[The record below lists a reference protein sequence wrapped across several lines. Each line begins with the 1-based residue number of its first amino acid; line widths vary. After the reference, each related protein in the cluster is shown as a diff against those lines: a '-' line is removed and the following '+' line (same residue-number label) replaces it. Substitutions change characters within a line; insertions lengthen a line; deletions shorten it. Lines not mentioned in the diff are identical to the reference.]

1 MEYRIYVG
9 TYSKYNDGSLAGAWI
24 DPTEYDC
31 KQDFIDACKELHK
44 DESDPELM
52 FQDWEGE
59 FFGLISESFIDSK
72 FWELI
77 DSPELKDDE
86 TMDAFA
92 EFVNYGFIDL
102 QDTTAEDALDSF
114 SEKYIGQYDSKEDFA
129 EEIAHEQFDKEFA
142 NNESLEWYF
151 DFSKY
156 ARDLFVD
163 DYVYLNGFVFVRY

>member
-1 MEYRIYVG
+1 MKYGIYVG
-9 TYSKYNDGSLAGAWI
+9 TYAKYNDGNLAGAWI

-31 KQDFIDACKELHK
+31 KEDFIEACKEIHK

-59 FFGLISESFIDSK
+59 FWGLISESFIDAK

-77 DSPELKDDE
+77 NSQELKDDE
-86 TMDAFA
+86 RKDAFS
-92 EFVNYGFIDL
+92 EFVNYGLADM
-102 QDTTAEDALDSF
+102 DSDASDILDDF
-114 SEKYIGQYDSKEDFA
+114 SDKYIGQYDSKEDFA
-129 EEIAHEQFDKEFA
+129 EEIAREQFYEEFKR
-142 NNESLEWYF
+142 NERLDWYF

>member
-1 MEYRIYVG
+1 MKYNIYVG
-9 TYSKYNDGSLAGAWI
+9 TYAKYNAGNLAGVWI

-59 FFGLISESFIDSK
+59 FFGLISESFIDEK

-77 DSPELKDDE
+77 NAPELKDDE
-86 TMDAFA
+86 SKYAFA
-92 EFVNYGFIDL
+92 EFVSYGFAD
-102 QDTTAEDALDSF
+102 LDSNASDLLDDF

-129 EEIAHEQFDKEFA
+129 EEIASEQFAEEFA
-142 NNESLEWYF
+142 KNERLAWYF

-156 ARDLFVD
+156 ARDLFID
-163 DYVYLNGFVFVRY
+163 DYVYSNGFVFAKY

>member
-9 TYSKYNDGSLAGAWI
+9 TYAKYNDGNLAGAWI

-31 KQDFIDACKELHK
+31 KEDFIEACKELHK

-59 FFGLISESFIDSK
+59 FFGLISESFIDAK
-72 FWELI
+72 FWDLI
-77 DSPELKDDE
+77 NSSELKDDE
-86 TMDAFA
+86 SKEAFS

-102 QDTTAEDALDSF
+102 QGTTAEDALGSF
-114 SEKYIGQYDSKEDFA
+114 SEKYMGKFDSEEDFA
-129 EEIAHEQFDKEFA
+129 EIIAREQYIDAFNA
-142 NNESLEWYF
+142 NEGISYYF

-156 ARDLFVD
+156 ARDLFID
-163 DYVYLNGFVFVRY
+163 DYVYLNGFVFIRY